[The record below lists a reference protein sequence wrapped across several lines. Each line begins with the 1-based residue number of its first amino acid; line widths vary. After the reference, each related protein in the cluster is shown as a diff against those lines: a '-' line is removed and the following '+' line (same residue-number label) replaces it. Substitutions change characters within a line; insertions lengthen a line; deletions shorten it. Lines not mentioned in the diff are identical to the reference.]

1 MPREPVPITIIEPTA
16 PWRLPDLR
24 QIWAFRDL
32 LLLLIRRD
40 FTVRYRQTLLGPAW
54 LLLQPLALTGV
65 FTLIFRVFA
74 AMPTEGRPAVLF
86 YFSGLIG
93 WTYTAQVLAAT
104 AGTFVNNSSLFS
116 KVRFPRLIMPLA
128 AGASGLFAVV
138 LQLLLLGAI
147 MAAIGE
153 PLFGWRLLILPV
165 LMIAFACLAW
175 GVGLW
180 IASSTAKYRDLSIA
194 TPFLLQLWL
203 FATPIIYPLSS
214 VPQDWRLAVA
224 LLNPLAPLIEAL
236 RWILIGAGSV
246 EPLPL
251 AVAAVEIAIIL
262 LTGAMLFQRVE
273 RTVVDT
279 V

>member
-1 MPREPVPITIIEPTA
+1 MNEAGQDHAGARRGALPFTCSSRGGGLAVAALLAAVGAFFVSGALSLRFGDVALPGPGFLPFALGLALMALAAAVFAVTLREPRVASVVE
-16 PWRLPDLR
+16 
-24 QIWAFRDL
+24 
-32 LLLLIRRD
+32 
-40 FTVRYRQTLLGPAW
+40 LGHP
-54 LLLQPLALTGV
+54 
-65 FTLIFRVFA
+65 
-74 AMPTEGRPAVLF
+74 
-86 YFSGLIG
+86 
-93 WTYTAQVLAAT
+93 
-104 AGTFVNNSSLFS
+104 
-116 KVRFPRLIMPLA
+116 
-128 AGASGLFAVV
+128 
-138 LQLLLLGAI
+138 
-147 MAAIGE
+147 
-153 PLFGWRLLILPV
+153 PV
-165 LMIAFACLAW
+165 LIAFACLAW

-251 AVAAVEIAIIL
+251 AVAALEIAIIL